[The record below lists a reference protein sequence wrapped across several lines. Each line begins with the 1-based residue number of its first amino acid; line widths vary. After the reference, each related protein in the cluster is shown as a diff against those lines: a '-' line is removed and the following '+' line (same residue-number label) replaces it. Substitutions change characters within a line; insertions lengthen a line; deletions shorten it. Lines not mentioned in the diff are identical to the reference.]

1 MQALTTVLLV
11 LLESHVNHIY
21 IITIN
26 LFEPRAP
33 DALNT
38 SLGLA

>member
-1 MQALTTVLLV
+1 MQVLTTVLLV
-11 LLESHVNHIY
+11 FLESHVNHIY

-26 LFEPRAP
+26 PFEPRAP